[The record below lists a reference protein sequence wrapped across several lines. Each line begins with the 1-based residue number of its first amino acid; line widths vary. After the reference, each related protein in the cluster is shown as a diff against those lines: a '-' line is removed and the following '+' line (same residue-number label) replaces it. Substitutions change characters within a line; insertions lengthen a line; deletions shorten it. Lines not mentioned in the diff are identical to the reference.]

1 MSSTLKWKVPVIL
14 VVVAVS
20 VVLFYPPKDRINLGL
35 DLQGGSHLV
44 MQVETSSAVK
54 NEVNLAISRI
64 GQALKDKSLKYTS
77 VSSPEPTVLEVK
89 GTDPARSAD
98 VRQVLDDHIG
108 QWSISDQGS
117 GSWRASLSPTMVRQI
132 ETTAVETTLTALRNR
147 IDELGV
153 KEPIVQKAGGAGDR
167 ILVQLPGVEDPERA
181 KKVLQDPALLE
192 WKAVN
197 YPPGVSDYRSWMPAT
212 TPEGTTAM
220 FGGQLPPDTQLYP
233 QRFAAADGSGTVT
246 YWWPLNT
253 VSVVIG
259 NDLRSAQRSV
269 DQLNRAVVHFQLTQD
284 AGRRFGAAT
293 RENIGKKMAI
303 VLGSSSRKE
312 VISAPVINSEIH
324 DSGQIEGNF
333 DTKSAEDLALK
344 LRSGAIP
351 TDVTIIEERTVGPSL
366 GRDSIRSG
374 VLAALVGF
382 LGVMGFMLVYYKLS
396 GVNAVVA
403 LALNVVILLGVLAY
417 FGATLTLP
425 GIAGFVLTVGMAV
438 DSNVLIFERIREELG
453 LAKAVRSAI
462 DQGFSRTFATIVDTH
477 VTTLVSALFL
487 FWFGTGPVRGFA
499 VTLIGG
505 LLISMFTAVFVS
517 RVIFDLVLG
526 ERRKVE
532 SLSI

>member
-1 MSSTLKWKVPVIL
+1 MSSTLKWKVPLIL
-14 VVVAVS
+14 GVLAVS
-20 VVLFYPPKDRINLGL
+20 VALSYPPKDRISLGL

-44 MQVETSSAVK
+44 MQVDTASAVK
-54 NEVNLAISRI
+54 NETNLAISRI
-64 GQALKDKSLKYTS
+64 GQALKDKELKYAS
-77 VSSPEPTVLEVK
+77 IASPDATTLELK
-89 GTDPARSAD
+89 GSDPARGAD
-98 VRQVLDDHIG
+98 VRRVLDDHIG
-108 QWSISDQGS
+108 QWAISDQGS
-117 GSWRASLSPTMVRQI
+117 GNWRATLSPTLVRQI
-132 ETTAVETTLTALRNR
+132 ENAAVDTTLTTLRNR

-153 KEPIVQKAGGAGDR
+153 KEPVVQKAGGAGDR
-167 ILVQLPGVEDPERA
+167 IVIQLPGVEDPERA

-197 YPPGVSDYRSWMPAT
+197 YPPGVSDYGNWMP
-212 TPEGTTAM
+212 GTSEQETIGM
-220 FGGQLPPDTQLYP
+220 FGGQLPADTQLFP
-233 QRFAAADGSGTVT
+233 QRFPTQSGGTVT

-253 VSVVIG
+253 VSVIIG
-259 NDLRSAQRSV
+259 NDLRTAQRGV
-269 DQLNRAVVHFQLTQD
+269 DQLNRSVVHFQLSQD

-293 RENIGKKMAI
+293 REYIGKKMAV
-303 VLGSSSRKE
+303 VLGSSTRKD
-312 VISAPVINSEIH
+312 VVTAPVIRSEIH

-333 DTKSAEDLALK
+333 DVKSAEDLALK

-351 TDVTIIEERTVGPSL
+351 TDVSIIEERTVGPSL

-374 VLAALVGF
+374 VLAALAGF
-382 LGVMGFMLVYYKLS
+382 LGVMVFMLVYYRLS

-453 LAKAVRSAI
+453 LGKAVRSAI
-462 DQGFSRTFATIVDTH
+462 DQGFSRAFATIVDTH

-526 ERRKVE
+526 ERRKLE